1 MTLYVLSQQRDYA
14 EISRKAYKP
23 NTEIMHCSLWAV
35 YLISCYFIWHVCMLL
50 KYWILIIVPLAT
62 KQYMSHTSLWST
74 QYITVENAQ
83 EMHFYLYRME
93 GSTTFFDSFSFS
105 MWSFMHGFP
114 DVRVEKGHHV
124 RTKSSV
130 FSPFRVCLVPF
141 PKILHLITS
150 KRILL
155 FRSTK

>member
-14 EISRKAYKP
+14 EISRKADKP
-23 NTEIMHCSLWAV
+23 NTEIITEIMHCSLWAV

-124 RTKSSV
+124 RTKCFLPFSGV
-130 FSPFRVCLVPF
+130 FSSL
-141 PKILHLITS
+141 PKNFTPHHIKKNHAI
-150 KRILL
+150 
-155 FRSTK
+155 